1 MKVVFDMLKLT
12 YPACF
17 YPNENNGYTVVV
29 PDLPG
34 CVTCGSNLA
43 DAMEMA
49 VDASSGWILDEL
61 EDGKSV
67 PKASDI
73 NDISADEHPNGF
85 TSMLFLDMDSYSE
98 KNGDKAIRKNCT
110 LPAWLCTRAEKE
122 GVNFSQVLQEAL
134 IEKLNICSGT

>member
-1 MKVVFDMLKLT
+1 MKVVLFMLKLT

-17 YPNENNGYTVVV
+17 YPNDNGYTVVV

-34 CVTCGSNLA
+34 CVTCGSDLA
-43 DAMEMA
+43 NAMEMA
-49 VDASSGWILDEL
+49 VDAASGWILDEL
-61 EDGKSV
+61 EDGKSA
-67 PKASDI
+67 PKASEI
-73 NDISADEHPNGF
+73 KDISATEYPNGF

-98 KNGDKAIRKNCT
+98 KYGDKAIRKNCT

-134 IEKLNICSGT
+134 IEKMHVCQ